1 MGRWHETCVLT
12 DLPIKS
18 DEPVVMMM
26 AEKEIC
32 CNDRFFF
39 EQLWDLRDGTYNSY
53 GWVNEGPESTH
64 QRYQEYTFFVKRRCW
79 DRVLK
84 IPLEYRDS
92 DPVKRVEELEQDIR
106 FWKLANAYREN
117 PQINVRDWQP
127 TTTFP
132 WETDLVLLDQFCH
145 VALFASQVR
154 RTFGPRVEGK
164 HQNLDLK
171 SHEQLHNIR
180 AIELRRM
187 GRRKVQ
193 R

>member
-12 DLPIKS
+12 DLPIKR

-32 CNDRFFF
+32 YDERFFF
-39 EQLWDLRDGTYNSY
+39 EQLWELRAGTYNSY
-53 GWVNEGPESTH
+53 GWINEGPESTH
-64 QRYQEYTFFVKRRCW
+64 PDYQLHTFFIKRRCW

-84 IPLEYRDS
+84 IPLDYRES
-92 DPVKRVEELEQDIR
+92 DPAKRVEDLRQDIR
-106 FWKLANAYREN
+106 FWKILDAKREN
-117 PQINVRDWQP
+117 PELDLHNWQP
-127 TTTFP
+127 ATTLP
-132 WETDLVLLDQFCH
+132 WEADLTLLDQFCH
-145 VALFASQVR
+145 VVLFASQVR

-187 GRRKVQ
+187 GRRKVPQ
-193 R
+193 